1 MTAEDEEEAMMEA
14 QQFHEYEEKITQVIK
29 ECLDFIKMPYDKIEV
44 HVKHDKGEVLTCMWL
59 VRPTGTE
66 GALSSSFAFEAKDNL
81 DEARGVIIIAI
92 GLATH
97 PFGNAFNFVQQALG
111 RYQLDDPSRN
121 SLLEVLLR
129 EEIARL
135 YQIAQH
141 PNVDLTKEKFIFNHA
156 NAAGVLAFFLH
167 LDQNINEFFHDRI
180 EIARA
185 DGKLRHLPKGE

>member
-1 MTAEDEEEAMMEA
+1 MPKDEPFKYFSDGSA
-14 QQFHEYEEKITQVIK
+14 
-29 ECLDFIKMPYDKIEV
+29 
-44 HVKHDKGEVLTCMWL
+44 
-59 VRPTGTE
+59 
-66 GALSSSFAFEAKDNL
+66 ALCIPFLAISSSFAFEAKDNL

-121 SLLEVLLR
+121 SLIEVLLR

-141 PNVDLTKEKFIFNHA
+141 PDVDLTKEKFIFNHA
-156 NAAGVLAFFLH
+156 NAAGVLAIFLH

-180 EIARA
+180 EVAKSM
-185 DGKLRHLPKGE
+185 GQLRHLPKGK